1 MSLSL
6 EVRKFTNSEHIGDFI
21 TVTLPGELPVGQDEI
36 RTVRRDKAAA
46 ERASREARAREDAE
60 RLALSSVT
68 EAEADLKRTK
78 EELAQAEAKLA
89 ECTKN
94 HEALLP
100 DFNDKKA
107 AMDAAKKEFSAKK
120 AESDKLEAEQ
130 SSAEAKLNSIKKNRQ
145 DAEKRAEDN
154 RAALEKARGD
164 CTAATAE
171 EGELSAQLDK
181 EKSELAEAEGRSKNS
196 IDAAEAMVRL
206 ETASL
211 AEFNSLKDES
221 VSLSV
226 EKRVLEKQ
234 LAEAQI
240 SETRAGKD
248 HQKAQADRELAE
260 KQYEALR
267 SADKKRDS
275 EKDAMRLAQ
284 AKSRFDTAEAE
295 ERVRFANYEKEQD
308 FLKATQDKLAACEQ
322 NITENTGKLAE
333 ATKRLDESKKN
344 SRKANETMT
353 AEGLRLSE
361 QRSKVETVS
370 SKLETAR
377 GRIAALKKA
386 QEEASAAITSAEAE
400 IESAKPLIES
410 AEAEYKEKKQV
421 YDAAKAVT
429 DNHEKIFSEKRS
441 EFDKISTR
449 TDEEKRALDA
459 AATRRGELKDRITAI
474 ELHLVE
480 ARNKLEDA
488 QENSR
493 SAISEAQRL
502 NANIHV
508 IETKYETARMHYL
521 ESGKGEPII
530 LIHTAGQS
538 LYTFRS
544 LFYKLAMSYRVIAID
559 LMGHGYSDHPDFFDY
574 ELREHAE
581 SIVRFMDAM
590 DIEYAHL
597 LGFSMGAG
605 FALELAKLHPDRVG
619 RVVAISPG
627 GITGSM
633 PLSVRMIESGLFGP
647 LASRLYRVRS
657 VEKMLNECVFDHTVI
672 GPHDVKEYFRPASTS
687 DGRYAIRRTVSG
699 FDEDELAA
707 SLREIEAPVLIIWGD
722 DDKWHPV
729 DGSGLYRSSIPNAAL
744 TIVRNA
750 GHLVHEE
757 KPDRIYE
764 LVRSFI
770 PAGYGS
776 DD

>member
-46 ERASREARAREDAE
+46 ERASREAKAREDAE
-60 RLALSSVT
+60 RLALKTVT
-68 EAEADLKRTK
+68 EAEAKV
-78 EELAQAEAKLA
+78 A

-107 AMDAAKKEFSAKK
+107 AMDAAKKEYNLKK

-145 DAEKRAEDN
+145 DAEKRAEEN
-154 RAALEKARGD
+154 RAALEKAKTD
-164 CTAATAE
+164 HAAATAE
-171 EGELSAQLDK
+171 EAELSAKLDK
-181 EKSELAEAEGRSKNS
+181 EKAELSEAESRSKAA
-196 IDAAEAMVRL
+196 IDAAEAMVKL
-206 ETASL
+206 EAASF

-234 LAEAQI
+234 LAEAQVI
-240 SETRAGKD
+240 EARAGKD
-248 HQKAQADRELAE
+248 HQKAQSERELAE

-267 SADKKRDS
+267 SADKRRDS
-275 EKDAMRLAQ
+275 EKDAMRIAQ

-295 ERVRFANYEKEQD
+295 ERVRLANYEKEQG
-308 FLKATQDKLAACEQ
+308 FLKATKEKLSACEQ
-322 NITENTGKLAE
+322 NILTNTEKLAAATRALEE
-333 ATKRLDESKKN
+333 AKQN
-344 SRKANETMT
+344 SRKANETMM
-353 AEGLRLSE
+353 AEGLKLSE
-361 QRSKVETVS
+361 QRSLLESVS
-370 SKLETAR
+370 AKLESVR
-377 GRIAALKKA
+377 SRAASLKKA
-386 QEEASAAITSAEAE
+386 QEEATAAISSAEAD
-400 IESAKPLIES
+400 IESAKPIIES
-410 AEAEYKEKKQV
+410 AEAEFKEKKQV

-441 EFDKISTR
+441 AFDKISAK

-459 AATRRGELKDRITAI
+459 ASTRRGELKDRITAI
-474 ELHLVE
+474 ELHLTE
-480 ARNKLEDA
+480 SRNKLEDA

-493 SAISEAQRL
+493 SAMSEAQRL

-559 LMGHGYSDHPDFFDY
+559 LIGHGYSDHPDFFDY

-619 RVVAISPG
+619 RVVAITPG

-672 GPHDVKEYFRPASTS
+672 GPHDVKEYFRPASTG
-687 DGRYAIRRTVSG
+687 DARYAIRRTVSG

-729 DGSGLYRSSIPNAAL
+729 DGSSLYRSSIPNAAL